1 MFKNYFKTAIRNLM
15 RNKVF
20 SFINITG
27 LSIGLACCIL
37 ILLFTK
43 DELSYDRFHAGSH
56 QIYQL
61 TCDRIEKEGTQKK
74 FAIAA
79 MVQGPAFKQ
88 EIPEIQA
95 FVRVY
100 NKQLVIKKDNDAFS
114 EKITWADDNFFS
126 VFSFPLLSGNPSQVL
141 SDLHAVI
148 LTDEMADKYFGT
160 KDVVGRILQIE
171 MNGVLEPFTIS
182 GVAKKSPE
190 NSSIKFNMVL
200 PFKYLEQINPD
211 NGWMW
216 VSYPTYFVLNRGAD
230 VNLIKTKM
238 AQVFQ
243 TQAKSEIDM
252 NHQAG
257 YDNKFVWGLLPLE
270 KMHLNTEYE
279 GVPDARS
286 PVYSYILTGIT
297 VFILLIACINFVNL
311 SMAQFLKRSKEIGI
325 RKAVGGLRLQ
335 LIKQFLGESFLVCL
349 ISFSLAILLA
359 VLLLPFFNELAN
371 KKLSFAYLFDFQFAA
386 VIIILFIVT
395 VFAAGFYPAIVL
407 SGFKPVRALQNS
419 REYGGRN
426 YLSKSLVVAQFS
438 LATFLIIATLFIYA
452 QLNYLTKTNL
462 GYNDKNL
469 VEFVVEKAVMDK
481 PLMNV
486 FKTAFTAIPGV
497 ESVSYKNV
505 GKFGGKTQ
513 ANGKE
518 FTADYQRVDENYLPA
533 LQVPVLAGR
542 NFSANFSSDSIN
554 SVLVNETFAREAGWK
569 DVVGKTVDFM
579 NLPGWGN
586 RKINVIGLV
595 KDYHYESLR
604 EKIKP
609 QILTMDPQLPL
620 GNFLVRINQANI
632 PASISAMEKKYHSLI
647 PDDPFQYDFKNDLLN
662 KNYQSESD
670 WKAIIS
676 FAALVT
682 ILISCIG
689 LFGLTMLSTERRYKE
704 MGVRKVLGA
713 TTVQVVKLISRDFI
727 KLVFIA
733 FLIAIPIGWYTI
745 NSWLQNFAYHINI
758 SWWMF
763 AMAGL
768 LALLIAFFTVSFHAI
783 KASLANPVKSLRTE

>member
-43 DELSYDRFHAGSH
+43 DELSYDRFHARSN

-61 TCDRIEKEGTQKK
+61 TCDRIEKEGTHKK

-95 FVRVY
+95 FVRVD
-100 NKQLVIKKDNDAFS
+100 NKQLVIKKDNTAFS

-126 VFSFPLLSGNPSQVL
+126 IFSFPLLAGNPLKVL
-141 SDLHAVI
+141 ADLHSVV

-160 KDVVGRILQIE
+160 RDVIGKTLQIE
-171 MNGVLEPFTIS
+171 INGAFEPFTIT
-182 GVAKKSPE
+182 GVAQKSPE
-190 NSSIKFNMVL
+190 NSSIKFSMVL

-216 VSYPTYFVLNRGAD
+216 VSYPTYFVINRGAD

-243 TQAKSEIDM
+243 TQAKSEIDI

-257 YDNKFVWGLLPLE
+257 YDNKFVWGLLPFQN
-270 KMHLNTEYE
+270 MHLNTEYE
-279 GVPDARS
+279 GVPEASS

-325 RKAVGGLRLQ
+325 RKAVGGLRRQ

-359 VLLLPFFNELAN
+359 VLLLPVFNQLAN
-371 KKLSFAYLFDFQFAA
+371 KKLSFVYLFDFQFIA
-386 VIIILFIVT
+386 VMLVLFVVT

-407 SGFKPVRALQNS
+407 SGFKPVKALQS
-419 REYGGRN
+419 SSEYGGKN
-426 YLSKSLVVAQFS
+426 YLSKSLIVAQFS
-438 LATFLIIATLFIYA
+438 LATFLVIATLFIYA
-452 QLNYLTKTNL
+452 QFNYLTKTNL

-497 ESVSYKNV
+497 ETVSYKNV

-518 FTADYQRVDENYLPA
+518 FVATYEHVDENYLTA

-542 NFSANFSSDSIN
+542 NFSANFSDSLN
-554 SVLVNETFAREAGWK
+554 SVLVNETFAKEAGWK
-569 DVVGKTVDFM
+569 DPVGKTIDFM

-586 RKINVIGLV
+586 RKVTVIGLV
-595 KDYHYESLR
+595 KDYHFESLR

-609 QILTMDPQLPL
+609 LVLTMEPQLPL
-620 GNFLVRINQANI
+620 GNFLVRVNQANI
-632 PASISAMEKKYHSLI
+632 QSTILAMEKKYHALI
-647 PDDPFQYDFKNDLLN
+647 PDDPFQYYFKSDLLN
-662 KNYQSESD
+662 KNYQSESQ
-670 WKAIIS
+670 WKAIVS

-682 ILISCIG
+682 IFISCIG
-689 LFGLTMLSTERRYKE
+689 LFGLTMLSTEKRYKE
-704 MGVRKVLGA
+704 MGIRKALGA
-713 TTVQVVKLISRDFI
+713 TTVQVVELISRDFI

-733 FLIAIPIGWYTI
+733 FLIAIPIGWYTV
-745 NSWLQNFAYHINI
+745 SKWLQNFAYHINI

-763 AMAGL
+763 AIAGL
-768 LALLIAFFTVSFHAI
+768 LALLIAFFTVSFHSI
-783 KASLANPVKSLRTE
+783 KASLANPVNSLRTE